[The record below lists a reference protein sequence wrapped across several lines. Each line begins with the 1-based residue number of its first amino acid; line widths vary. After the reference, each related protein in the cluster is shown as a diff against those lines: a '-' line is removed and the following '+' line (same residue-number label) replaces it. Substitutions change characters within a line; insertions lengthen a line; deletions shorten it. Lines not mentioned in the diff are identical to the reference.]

1 MPIKMARMKKTGN
14 RKLEI
19 RSEWNLYTLLMG
31 QVTGI
36 TTLENLF
43 AISTQLKICIP
54 MTSLSLS
61 RLSKSTP
68 SVYS

>member
-19 RSEWNLYTLLMG
+19 WSDCNLYTLLMG

-36 TTLENLF
+36 TTLGNLF
-43 AISTQLKICIP
+43 AIS
-54 MTSLSLS
+54 
-61 RLSKSTP
+61 
-68 SVYS
+68 

>member
-19 RSEWNLYTLLMG
+19 WSDWNLYTLLMG
-31 QVTGI
+31 QVTGV
-36 TTLENLF
+36 TTSENLF

-54 MTSLSLS
+54 MT
-61 RLSKSTP
+61 
-68 SVYS
+68 